1 MSVTHSFTH
10 CCFVDLIDV
19 TLDVDDV
26 PSKVLDFVADVNID
40 VYDNLEQLI
49 GSFLT
54 DPKA

>member
-1 MSVTHSFTH
+1 M
-10 CCFVDLIDV
+10 

-26 PSKVLDFVADVNID
+26 HSKVLDFVADVDINA
-40 VYDNLEQLI
+40 YDNLEQLI